1 MPQTSQLT
9 ISRRDGEAM
18 TGGLHETSQAIG
30 RLQAS
35 VEKLEHAVARLGDR
49 IEDLQRLRWLM
60 VGALIVLCGLSGISG
75 GWLNKLLDLG
85 S

>member
-1 MPQTSQLT
+1 
-9 ISRRDGEAM
+9 M
-18 TGGLHETSQAIG
+18 TGGLHATSQAIG